1 MSFLRWFAAPRTWRL
16 AAAAGA
22 LLVLGGCSGSSQIEP
37 FKATRFFAFG
47 DETSLINADGS
58 KYTVNALK
66 VDDTLDCAAAPL
78 WVQTVATGF
87 GLVFPQCNPNNLADP
102 QARTL
107 AAVGAKAADFTA
119 QVDAFVAAN
128 TPADKDLTTVLVGM
142 YDVLELYAQY
152 PARSLADL
160 SRELRSRGGV
170 VGAQVNRLAQ
180 LGPAVLVATIPDL
193 GSTPFGLAEKAANTD
208 TDRAAL
214 LSELTS
220 SFNAGIRLGINN
232 DGRLIGIVLG
242 DDEVQ
247 RYVRFPLS
255 YGFLSTPPAATQG
268 AACLATAPLPT
279 CNAKLLAAGA
289 TPFNY
294 VWADSLRLSA
304 GAHIHLGNAALSRAV
319 NNPF

>member
-1 MSFLRWFAAPRTWRL
+1 MSFLGWFAAQRTWCL
-16 AAAAGA
+16 AAAAGT
-22 LLVLGGCSGSSQIEP
+22 LLVLGGCGRSSQIEP

-47 DETSLINADGS
+47 DETSLVNPDGS
-58 KYTVNALK
+58 KYTINALK
-66 VDDTLDCAAAPL
+66 VDDTLDCVADPL
-78 WVQTVATGF
+78 WVQAVANGF
-87 GLVFPQCNPNNLADP
+87 GLVFPQCNPTNAANP

-119 QVDAFVAAN
+119 QVDAFVAAS

-152 PARSLADL
+152 PARGVDDL
-160 SRELRSRGGV
+160 STELRSRGAV
-170 VGAQVNRLAQ
+170 VGGQVNRLAQ

-193 GSTPFGLAEKAANTD
+193 GLTPFAQAEKAAHAD

-214 LSELTS
+214 LTKLTS
-220 SFNAGIRLGINN
+220 AFNAGIRLSIIN

-247 RYVRFPLS
+247 RYVRFPTS
-255 YGFLSTPPAATQG
+255 YGFLSTPPEATKG
-268 AACLATAPLPT
+268 AACLAAAPLPG
-279 CNAKLLAAGA
+279 CNAKTLVTGA
-289 TPFNY
+289 TAANY

-304 GAHIHLGNAALSRAV
+304 GAHVHLGAAALSRAV